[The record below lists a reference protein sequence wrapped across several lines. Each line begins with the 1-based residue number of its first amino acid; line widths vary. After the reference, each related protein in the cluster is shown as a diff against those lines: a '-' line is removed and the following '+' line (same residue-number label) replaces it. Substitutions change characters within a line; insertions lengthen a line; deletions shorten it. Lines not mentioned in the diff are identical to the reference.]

1 MAGVTDATIHG
12 SFIFRCKSQHWGR
25 SLAYVRAVLLTEVYS
40 ISIQAYLKMYF
51 WDYSLHIH
59 RETDLSS
66 EKNSVYSDMLYSVPF
81 LIYKSKNVELQFV
94 ECGCLCV
101 QNKF

>member
-1 MAGVTDATIHG
+1 
-12 SFIFRCKSQHWGR
+12 
-25 SLAYVRAVLLTEVYS
+25 
-40 ISIQAYLKMYF
+40 MYF